1 MPQAKQREWKRVLE
15 LQIEPLNCRNLIISF
30 MKSIAELL
38 LSTPVVI
45 QITVLRRKKT
55 EQNKTAV
62 RNKDPKT
69 GEIIKNGKRKKIIL
83 SGIQLLFKDQAEV
96 LHV

>member
-1 MPQAKQREWKRVLE
+1 MPRAKQGEWKRFLE

-45 QITVLRRKKT
+45 QITVPRIEKDKT
-55 EQNKTAV
+55 KQNKTD
-62 RNKDPKT
+62 RQK
-69 GEIIKNGKRKKIIL
+69 ERKKI
-83 SGIQLLFKDQAEV
+83 GK
-96 LHV
+96 

>member
-1 MPQAKQREWKRVLE
+1 MPQAKQREWKRFLE

-45 QITVLRRKKT
+45 QITVLRIEKDKTKQKGSQKKRH
-55 EQNKTAV
+55 QKM
-62 RNKDPKT
+62 
-69 GEIIKNGKRKKIIL
+69 GK
-83 SGIQLLFKDQAEV
+83 
-96 LHV
+96 